1 MEKDKVME
9 YFIIP
14 MDLNM
19 RESGKKISNME
30 KLFLTMKLEKH
41 LNYFS
46 KMINYCQ
53 KSKFNQQTKRKF
65 THK

>member
-1 MEKDKVME
+1 MDKDKVME
-9 YFIIP
+9 FFIIP

-41 LNYFS
+41 LN
-46 KMINYCQ
+46 
-53 KSKFNQQTKRKF
+53 
-65 THK
+65 